1 MGESGVG
8 QGNVLV
14 AVTLLGWF
22 PAAISLFTFMRPR
35 RAVIAGFLIAWMFLP
50 VAEYQFR
57 ALPELNKMTV
67 TSISLLLGVLIFDTS
82 KLINLRARWYDV
94 PMLAFC
100 LAPFASSVSNDLG
113 AYDGASES
121 FRLILRWGIPYLIG
135 RMYFT
140 TLQGLRE
147 LAFGLFI
154 GGLIYIPLCL
164 YEIRMS
170 PQLHH
175 IVYGYHQHSFV
186 QHYRFGGW
194 RPKVFMQHGL
204 MVGMFMTAA
213 ALSGFWL
220 WRTGALKRIYGLPP
234 ALFVFSLLTVAL
246 LTRSAGSV
254 ILLFGG
260 LAVLFATQIT
270 RSRLPIVA
278 LCVIPMIYVGFRIAG
293 TTTGDLAA
301 QVTSGVLGEE
311 RAESIETRF
320 TNETA
325 LSRRALERPAFGWG
339 GWNRARIQDE
349 TGRDISITD
358 SLWIIVFGMNGLF
371 GLSMLGLALLLPPL
385 LLAWRVPP
393 PTWTTPSCAG
403 AAVLAVLIGLWIVDS
418 TLNAMITPLYILA
431 MGGLAGMGK
440 LAPVHVLRPVRV
452 ALKAP
457 PQPEGAEEPGPA

>member
-1 MGESGVG
+1 MGESGFG
-8 QGNVLV
+8 QGNLLV

-82 KLINLRARWYDV
+82 KLINLRPRWYDA

-100 LAPFASSVSNDLG
+100 LAPFASSVSNGLG

-121 FRLILRWGIPYLIG
+121 LRLILRWGIPYLIG

-140 TLQGLRE
+140 SLEGLRE

-164 YEIRMS
+164 YEIRIS
-170 PQLHH
+170 PQLHF
-175 IVYGYHQHSFV
+175 IVYGYHQHSFI

-246 LTRSAGSV
+246 LTRSAGSI
-254 ILLFGG
+254 ILLLGG
-260 LAVLFATQIT
+260 LGVLFAMQIS

-278 LCVIPMIYVGFRIAG
+278 LCLVPMVYVGYRIAG
-293 TTTGDLAA
+293 NTTGELAA
-301 QVTSGVLGEE
+301 RVTSGVLGAE
-311 RAESIETRF
+311 RAESLETRF
-320 TNETA
+320 RNETA
-325 LSRRALERPAFGWG
+325 LSKRALKRPAFGWG

-349 TGRDISITD
+349 TGRVISITD

-393 PTWTTPSCAG
+393 SAWTTPSCAG
-403 AAVLAVLIGLWIVDS
+403 AAVLAVLIGLWIVDG

-431 MGGLAGMGK
+431 MGGLAGMRK

-452 ALKAP
+452 AVKAP
-457 PQPEGAEEPGPA
+457 QPAGAEEPGPA

>member
-1 MGESGVG
+1 MGESAGV
-8 QGNVLV
+8 QGNLLV
-14 AVTLLGWF
+14 AVVLLGWF
-22 PAAISLFTFMRPR
+22 PVAISLFTFMRPR

-57 ALPELNKMTV
+57 ALPELNKITV
-67 TSISLLLGVLIFDTS
+67 TSMSLILGVVIFDTS
-82 KLINLRARWYDV
+82 RLINLRPRWYDV

-100 LAPFASSVSNDLG
+100 LAPFASSISNGLG

-170 PQLHH
+170 PQLHQ
-175 IVYGYHQHSFV
+175 IVYGYHQHSFI

-220 WRTGALKRIYGLPP
+220 WRAKVLKHIYGIPP
-234 ALFVFSLLTVAL
+234 AAFVFSLLTVAL

-260 LAVLFATQIT
+260 LAVLLATQLT
-270 RSRLPIVA
+270 RSRLPILA
-278 LCVIPMIYVGFRIAG
+278 LCIIPLLYVGFRISG
-293 TTTGDLAA
+293 STTGEWAA
-301 QVTSGVLGEE
+301 NAAAAVLGED
-311 RAESIETRF
+311 RAQSLETRF
-320 TNETA
+320 LNETA
-325 LSRRALERPAFGWG
+325 LSKRALERPAFGWG

-358 SLWIIVFGMNGLF
+358 SLWIIVLGMNGLF
-371 GLSMLGLALLLPPL
+371 GLTMLGLALLLPPV
-385 LLAWRVPP
+385 LLAWRIRPAA
-393 PTWTTPSCAG
+393 WKTPQCAG

-431 MGGLAGMGK
+431 MGGLAGMHRP
-440 LAPVHVLRPVRV
+440 APAHVLRPVRI
-452 ALKAP
+452 ALKKP
-457 PQPEGAEEPGPA
+457 VRPEPKEEADPA